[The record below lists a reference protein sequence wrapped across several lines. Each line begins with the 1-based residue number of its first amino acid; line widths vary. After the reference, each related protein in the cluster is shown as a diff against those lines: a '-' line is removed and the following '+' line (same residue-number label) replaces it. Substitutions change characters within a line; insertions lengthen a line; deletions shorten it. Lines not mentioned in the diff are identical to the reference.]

1 MPDAPRSLPRS
12 LQDLPPRW
20 AHFCLGVER
29 FVADELGVQLAGKRL
44 AVGFSGGI
52 DSTALL
58 LCLRCL
64 TARGG
69 GRIVAAHL
77 NHRLRAEADDDAR
90 WVAAVCSAMGV
101 PCVIREVDVAALA
114 ADSGT
119 GIEEA
124 GRQARYALYADVLT
138 DHGADFVALG
148 HHLDDLAEDVL
159 MRLTRGTAW
168 PGLAGMP
175 GRDDTRRLLR
185 PLLLT
190 PKAELAAFLTELGI
204 PWRDDASNHDQ
215 RWSRNRVR
223 TSLVPLFLR
232 ENPNFLDSVARLWRV
247 GEMDRR
253 YWDSLT
259 ASVGEHIANATL
271 AESRRALRLRLY
283 KAALDRLG
291 PAQVLADTLFGLD
304 RAWQD
309 RRFGAVFQF
318 PGDKTAVVTSDGV
331 VFSAKH

>member
-1 MPDAPRSLPRS
+1 M
-12 LQDLPPRW
+12 
-20 AHFCLGVER
+20 E
-29 FVADELGVQLAGKRL
+29 LAGKRL

-58 LCLRCL
+58 LSLRCL

-77 NHRLRAEADDDAR
+77 NHRLRPEADEDAR
-90 WVAAVCSAMGV
+90 WVAALCATLGV
-101 PCVIREVDVAALA
+101 PCVIREADVATLA
-114 ADSGT
+114 EDSGA
-119 GIEEA
+119 GIEET

-159 MRLTRGTAW
+159 MRLARGTAW
-168 PGLAGMP
+168 PGLAGMS

-190 PKAELAAFLTELGI
+190 PKAELAAFLAELGV
-204 PWRDDASNHDQ
+204 PWREDASNEDQ

-223 TSLVPLFLR
+223 ASLVPLFLR
-232 ENPNFLDSVARLWRV
+232 ENPSFLDSVARLWRV
-247 GEMDRR
+247 GEMDRD
-253 YWDSLT
+253 YWGVQT
-259 ASVGEHIANATL
+259 ASVGERIPNAVL
-271 AESRRALRLRLY
+271 SKAHRALRLRLY

-291 PAQVLADTLFGLD
+291 SAQVLSDTLWGLD
-304 RAWQD
+304 RAWQAH
-309 RRFGAVFQF
+309 RVGAVFQF
-318 PGDKTAVVTSDGV
+318 PGEKTAVVTSHGV

>member
-20 AHFCLGVER
+20 AHFCLGIER
-29 FVADELGVQLAGKRL
+29 FVADDLGVELAGKRL
-44 AVGFSGGI
+44 AVGLSGGV

-64 TARGG
+64 AARGG
-69 GRIVAAHL
+69 GRVMAAHL
-77 NHRLRAEADDDAR
+77 NHRLRPEADDDAR
-90 WVAAVCSAMGV
+90 GVADLCAALDV
-101 PCVIREVDVAALA
+101 PCVIREVDVATVA
-114 ADSGT
+114 ADL
-119 GIEEA
+119 GIGVEEA
-124 GRQARYALYADVLT
+124 GRSVRYALYADVLA

-159 MRLTRGTAW
+159 MRLARGTAW

-175 GRDDTRRLLR
+175 GRDDARRLLR

-190 PKAELAAFLTELGI
+190 PKVELVRFLTDLGVS
-204 PWRDDASNHDQ
+204 WREDTTNEDE

-223 TSLVPLFLR
+223 ASLVPLFLR
-232 ENPNFLDSVARLWRV
+232 ENPNFLDSMARLWRV
-247 GEMDRR
+247 GEADRD
-253 YWDSLT
+253 YWSAQT
-259 ASVGEHIANATL
+259 ARVGEQILNATL
-271 AESRRALRLRLY
+271 VAAHRALRLRLY

-291 PAQVLADTLFGLD
+291 PGQALADTLFGLD

-309 RRFGAVFQF
+309 RRTGAVFQF
-318 PGDKTAVVTSDGV
+318 PGEKTAVVTGSGV

>member
-1 MPDAPRSLPRS
+1 MPNAPRPLPRS

-20 AHFCLGVER
+20 AHFCLGIER
-29 FVADELGVQLAGKRL
+29 FVADDLGVKLAGKRL
-44 AVGFSGGI
+44 AVGFSGGV

-64 TARGG
+64 AARSG
-69 GRIVAAHL
+69 GRVMAAHL
-77 NHRLRAEADDDAR
+77 NHRLRPEADDDAR
-90 WVAAVCSAMGV
+90 WVADLCAALDV
-101 PCVIREVDVAALA
+101 PCVTRVVDVASLA
-114 ADSGT
+114 AGSGI

-124 GRQARYALYADVLT
+124 GREARYALYADVLT
-138 DHGADFVALG
+138 DHGVDFVVLG

-159 MRLTRGTAW
+159 MRLARGTAW

-190 PKAELAAFLTELGI
+190 PKAELVGFLTDLGV
-204 PWRDDASNHDQ
+204 PWREDATNADQ
-215 RWSRNRVR
+215 RWSRNRMR
-223 TSLVPLFLR
+223 ASLMPLLLR
-232 ENPNFLDSVARLWRV
+232 ENPNFLDSMARLWRV
-247 GEMDRR
+247 AEADRD
-253 YWDSLT
+253 YWSGQT
-259 ASVGEHIANATL
+259 AAVGEHIPDATL
-271 AESRRALRLRLY
+271 AVAHRALRLRLY

-291 PAQVLADTLFGLD
+291 PGQALADTLFALD

-309 RRFGAVFQF
+309 RRTGALFQF
-318 PGDKTAVVTSDGV
+318 PGEKTAVVTGSGV